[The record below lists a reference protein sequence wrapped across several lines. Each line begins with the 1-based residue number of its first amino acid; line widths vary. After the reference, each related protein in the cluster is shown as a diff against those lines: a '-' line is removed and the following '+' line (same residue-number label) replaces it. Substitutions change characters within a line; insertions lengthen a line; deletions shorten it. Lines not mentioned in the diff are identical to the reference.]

1 MELFNLIDY
10 AIENRA
16 SDIHFTVGVPPI
28 LRIDGALNYFNR
40 RETKF
45 RGHKKN
51 S

>member
-28 LRIDGALNYFNR
+28 LRIDGALNYFN
-40 RETKF
+40 EEKLNSEDI
-45 RGHKKN
+45 KK
-51 S
+51 